1 MKRLKV
7 VFVSNSQ
14 YKEWEPG
21 DVGYVDGYCR
31 GGDDVPYAVIVTKDR
46 IVMAPLYAIRVVEE
60 REVM

>member
-14 YKEWEPG
+14 YKEWESG

-31 GGDDVPYAVIVTKDR
+31 GGDNVPYAVIVANDR
-46 IVMAPLYAIRVVEE
+46 IVMAPLYSIRVVEE
-60 REVM
+60 SEVM